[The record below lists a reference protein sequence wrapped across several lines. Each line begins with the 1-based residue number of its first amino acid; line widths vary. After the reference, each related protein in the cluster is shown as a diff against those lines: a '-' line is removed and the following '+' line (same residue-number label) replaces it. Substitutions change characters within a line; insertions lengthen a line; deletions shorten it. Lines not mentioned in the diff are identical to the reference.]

1 MTKEKIYNKKFELIN
16 KNIKMIKAEELK
28 IKVKIKAH
36 ENNLEP
42 QDIMQMYFFERL
54 LYRISISEYKYNFI
68 LKGGL
73 LLSAIFGDDRRT
85 TQDMDTMIKGIP
97 LDTREIEKVIN
108 EIINIDCE
116 DGISYSLK
124 KSTEIRLND
133 KYGGIRVNLIGYKE
147 HLQVPLSIDITVGD
161 PITPRELEY
170 RYKCMFDDT
179 YISIMA
185 FNIETIIAEKFE
197 TFISNNI
204 MNTRTKDFY
213 DLYILLTK
221 YYDKIDKNVLVKAIK
236 KTFERRE
243 TDFDIDKI
251 IYNFNKIKESN
262 KLKLNFNNYK
272 SRKYYVSNINYDE
285 IMSAINLVIEL
296 LQKELSVI

>member
-1 MTKEKIYNKKFELIN
+1 
-16 KNIKMIKAEELK
+16 MIDAEDLK
-28 IKVKIKAH
+28 IKVKTKAH

-54 LYRISISEYKYNFI
+54 LYRISISAYKYNFI

-97 LDTREIEKVIN
+97 LDARKIEKVIN

-124 KSTEIRLND
+124 KLSEIRLND
-133 KYGGIRVNLIGYKE
+133 KYGGIRVNLLGYKE

-170 RYKCMFDDT
+170 RYKCMFDDS
-179 YISIMA
+179 YINIMA

-197 TFISNNI
+197 TFISDNI

-213 DLYILLTK
+213 DLYILLTR
-221 YYDKIDKNVLVKAIK
+221 YYDKIDKKVLVKAIK
-236 KTFERRE
+236 NTFERRE
-243 TDFDIDKI
+243 TDFDIYKI
-251 IYNFNKIKESN
+251 IYNFSKIKESD
-262 KLKLNFNNYK
+262 KLRLNFKNYK
-272 SRKYYVSNINYDE
+272 NKKSYASDIDYDE
-285 IMSAINLVIEL
+285 IMNAINLVIEL
-296 LQKELSVI
+296 LKKELVTV

>member
-1 MTKEKIYNKKFELIN
+1 
-16 KNIKMIKAEELK
+16 MIDAEDLK
-28 IKVKIKAH
+28 IKVKTKAH

-54 LYRISISEYKYNFI
+54 LYRISISAYKYNFI

-73 LLSAIFGDDRRT
+73 LLSAIFGDNRRT

-97 LDTREIEKVIN
+97 LDAKKLEKVIN
-108 EIINIDCE
+108 EIINVDCK
-116 DGISYSLK
+116 DGISYILK
-124 KSTEIRLND
+124 KSSEIRLND
-133 KYGGIRVNLIGYKE
+133 KYGGIRVSLIGYKE
-147 HLQVPLSIDITVGD
+147 HLQVPLSIDITAGD

-170 RYKCMFDDT
+170 RYKCMFDET

-197 TFISNNI
+197 TFISNNV

-213 DLYILLTK
+213 DLYILLTR
-221 YYDKIDKNVLVKAIK
+221 YYDNIDRKVLVKAIK
-236 KTFERRE
+236 NTFERRKV
-243 TDFDIDKI
+243 DFDLDKI
-251 IYNFNKIKESN
+251 VYTFSKIKKSD
-262 KLKLNFNNYK
+262 KLKLNFKNYQNK
-272 SRKYYVSNINYDE
+272 RNYISNIDYEE

-296 LQKELSVI
+296 LQKELVIS